1 VVAVFVANE
10 QTDSLADVAVCQ
22 CVRVTCC
29 LCCIAERGL
38 WTNMPEGRELQPR
51 YHGEHAVRG
60 AKQHPSD
67 RGRFEYGLSIH
78 FQR

>member
-1 VVAVFVANE
+1 MTATAVLREARIA
-10 QTDSLADVAVCQ
+10 LGAA
-22 CVRVTCC
+22 RVIT
-29 LCCIAERGL
+29 IAERGL
-38 WTNMPEGRELQPR
+38 WANMPEGRELQPR

>member
-1 VVAVFVANE
+1 M
-10 QTDSLADVAVCQ
+10 LR
-22 CVRVTCC
+22 CVSAFASHAACAA
-29 LCCIAERGL
+29 LLSGL
-38 WTNMPEGRELQPR
+38 WANMPEGRELQPR